1 MRGSFKVRAPSSVK
15 LSCVNCH
22 DTFLKMTEWALH
34 VWLEDEAQKGLS
46 VVLGAGGSY
55 TSTVKGSLHASKG
68 LF

>member
-15 LSCVNCH
+15 ISCVNCY

-34 VWLEDEAQKGLS
+34 VWLGDEAQKGLS
-46 VVLGAGGSY
+46 VVLGGGGSY
-55 TSTVKGSLHASKG
+55 TSIVKGNLHANKG